1 MFAPLVCRK
10 CAKRRLERREIIQE
24 IVDTEEKFAGDLR
37 ILLDEFYKPMLVA
50 GLLAR
55 EQVGSS
61 AALILCNCICRSLS
75 GIKI

>member
-24 IVDTEEKFAGDLR
+24 IVDTEEKFAGDLS

-55 EQVGSS
+55 EQVSARDGSP
-61 AALILCNCICRSLS
+61 AF
-75 GIKI
+75 